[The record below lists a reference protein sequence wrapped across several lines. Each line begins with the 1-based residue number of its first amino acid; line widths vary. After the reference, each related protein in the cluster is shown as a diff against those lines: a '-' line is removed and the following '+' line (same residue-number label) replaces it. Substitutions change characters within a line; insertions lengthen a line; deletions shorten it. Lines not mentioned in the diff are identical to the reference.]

1 MVNRT
6 KLTKSAKADFLREL
20 SQTCNVTLACRAIG
34 VSRTAVYELKEKD
47 EEFAVEWESA
57 VEEAIDLLE
66 GEARRRAYQGTV
78 RDVFYQGERCGFVRE
93 YSDGLLQFLLKS
105 HRPHKYRERH
115 EFSGPD
121 GGPIVQEVRRVIVD
135 ADPETPKK

>member
-6 KLTKSAKADFLREL
+6 KVTKSLKENFLREL
-20 SQTCNVTLACRAIG
+20 SQTCNVTLACRAVGIA
-34 VSRTAVYELKEKD
+34 RKTIYDYRNHD
-47 EEFAVEWESA
+47 EEFAEAWDSA

-66 GEARRRAYQGTV
+66 GEARRRAYEGTV
-78 RDVFYQGERCGFVRE
+78 RDVFYQGERCGLVRE

-115 EFSGPD
+115 EITGAD
-121 GGPIVQEVRRVIVD
+121 GGPITIEVVKF
-135 ADPETPKK
+135 ADKTPSK